1 MKDLFS
7 VSGKVVLVTGGSRGI
22 GAMIARGFVEN
33 GARVYISAR
42 KAEACDATARELGEL
57 GECISLPADL
67 STDQACEELAA
78 EVTRREKKLDVLVN
92 NAGTNW
98 AAPLDEYPDDAWDKV
113 LSVNVKAVFNLTRH
127 CHALLT
133 AAATPSDPARVIN
146 IGSIDGLRVP
156 EVETYAYSTSKAAV
170 HQVTRLLARRLAP
183 ESITVNA
190 VAPGPFESKMMAETL
205 DRFGEAIVASCPLS
219 RIGTPEDMAGVAIY
233 LASRA
238 GAYVTGTVIPVDGG
252 IFGTM

>member
-22 GAMIARGFVEN
+22 GSMIARGFVEN

-57 GECISLPADL
+57 GECVSLPADL
-67 STDQACEELAA
+67 SSEEACKELAA
-78 EVTRREKKLDVLVN
+78 EVARREEKLDVLVN

-113 LSVNVKAVFNLTRH
+113 MSVNVKAVFNLTRH
-127 CHALLT
+127 CHALLA

-156 EVETYAYSTSKAAV
+156 EVETYAY
-170 HQVTRLLARRLAP
+170 
-183 ESITVNA
+183 
-190 VAPGPFESKMMAETL
+190 
-205 DRFGEAIVASCPLS
+205 
-219 RIGTPEDMAGVAIY
+219 
-233 LASRA
+233 
-238 GAYVTGTVIPVDGG
+238 
-252 IFGTM
+252 